1 MEKNRKMVPY
11 FQVATTSIEQ
21 KVWLYTSSKRQ
32 DQAELR
38 DLNIETMKK
47 IAQEKGL
54 VVVGISTDSN
64 RQLPP
69 IERPGVQEML
79 TAVREGKAGVVMM
92 PGLHHLSRE
101 MGTFLPI
108 ISELYKLKVQIYT
121 KDNYVHS
128 LPLLLKY
135 PQKKKGGDA
144 R

>member
-32 DQAELR
+32 DQAALR

-54 VVVGISTDSN
+54 VVAGISTDSN

-69 IERPGVQEML
+69 IER
-79 TAVREGKAGVVMM
+79 

-108 ISELYKLKVQIYT
+108 ISELYKLKVQIHT
-121 KDNYVHS
+121 KDDYVHS

>member
-11 FQVATTSIEQ
+11 LRVATTAIEQ

-32 DQAELR
+32 DQAALR

-79 TAVREGKAGVVMM
+79 TAEKQGW
-92 PGLHHLSRE
+92 
-101 MGTFLPI
+101 
-108 ISELYKLKVQIYT
+108 
-121 KDNYVHS
+121 
-128 LPLLLKY
+128 
-135 PQKKKGGDA
+135 
-144 R
+144 

>member
-11 FQVATTSIEQ
+11 FRVATTSIEQ

-79 TAVREGKAGVVMM
+79 TAVREGKAGVVML

-108 ISELYKLKVQIYT
+108 ISELYKLKVQIHT
-121 KDNYVHS
+121 KDDYVHS